1 MKTEMKSSLKL
12 FMRPFLVVLGF
23 MLLYALVHA
32 VLGFYGEKDSA
43 SISQN
48 LEKTEIERQNSAL
61 SPKQEEANTTTTATE
76 ENPTKDSPL
85 PLETAT
91 QKQENKQEIKQE
103 TKQEN
108 KQETKQENKQET
120 KQENKQETKQEN
132 KQETKQ
138 ENKQETKQEQEKENE
153 PKQNSASSVQNNQ
166 KTPTTPTIG
175 KKPLEYKVA
184 VSGVNVRAFPST
196 KGKILGSLAKDKSVK
211 VLEIQNDWAKIEF
224 SNETKGYVF
233 LKLLKKAE

>member
-1 MKTEMKSSLKL
+1 MKSSLKL
-12 FMRPFLVVLGF
+12 FVRPFLVVLGF
-23 MLLYALVHA
+23 MLLYALAHA
-32 VLGFYGEKDSA
+32 ALGFYGEKDSA

-61 SPKQEEANTTTTATE
+61 SPKQEETNTATTATE

-85 PLETAT
+85 PLETPT
-91 QKQENKQEIKQE
+91 QKQE
-103 TKQEN
+103 T
-108 KQETKQENKQET
+108 
-120 KQENKQETKQEN
+120 
-132 KQETKQ
+132 
-138 ENKQETKQEQEKENE
+138 KQETKQEQEKENE
-153 PKQNSASSVQNNQ
+153 PKQNSASTVQNNQ
-166 KTPTTPTIG
+166 KAPTTPTIG
-175 KKPLEYKVA
+175 KKPLEYKAA

>member
-12 FMRPFLVVLGF
+12 FMQPFLVVLAF
-23 MLLYALVHA
+23 MLLYALAHA
-32 VLGFYGEKDSA
+32 VLGFYVKKDSVQ
-43 SISQN
+43 INQN
-48 LEKTEIERQNSAL
+48 LEKTETERPNSTL

-85 PLETAT
+85 PLETTT
-91 QKQENKQEIKQE
+91 QKQEIKQE
-103 TKQEN
+103 TKQD
-108 KQETKQENKQET
+108 
-120 KQENKQETKQEN
+120 
-132 KQETKQ
+132 
-138 ENKQETKQEQEKENE
+138 QEKENE
-153 PKQNSASSVQNNQ
+153 PKQNSASPVQNHQ
-166 KTPTTPTIG
+166 KTLSTPTIG

-184 VSGVNVRAFPST
+184 VNSVNVRAFPST
-196 KGKILGSLAKDKSVK
+196 KGKIIGSLAKDKSVK

>member
-1 MKTEMKSSLKL
+1 M
-12 FMRPFLVVLGF
+12 
-23 MLLYALVHA
+23 LYALVHA
-32 VLGFYGEKDSA
+32 ALGFYGEKDSA

-48 LEKTEIERQNSAL
+48 LEKTEMERQNSVL
-61 SPKQEEANTTTTATE
+61 SPKQEETNTATTATE
-76 ENPTKDSPL
+76 ENPTKDPPL

-91 QKQENKQEIKQE
+91 QKQEA
-103 TKQEN
+103 
-108 KQETKQENKQET
+108 
-120 KQENKQETKQEN
+120 
-132 KQETKQ
+132 KQ

-153 PKQNSASSVQNNQ
+153 PKQNSVSPTQNNQ
-166 KTPTTPTIG
+166 KTLSISTIG

-196 KGKILGSLAKDKSVK
+196 KGKILGSLAKNKSVK

>member
-12 FMRPFLVVLGF
+12 FMRPLLVVLAF

-32 VLGFYGEKDSA
+32 TLGFYAKKDSA
-43 SISQN
+43 PIN
-48 LEKTEIERQNSAL
+48 PNIEKTETERQNSAL

-76 ENPTKDSPL
+76 ESPTKDTAP

-91 QKQENKQEIKQE
+91 Q
-103 TKQEN
+103 
-108 KQETKQENKQET
+108 
-120 KQENKQETKQEN
+120 
-132 KQETKQ
+132 
-138 ENKQETKQEQEKENE
+138 EKENK
-153 PKQNSASSVQNNQ
+153 PKQNSASPTQNNQ
-166 KTPTTPTIG
+166 KALTTPLMG

-196 KGKILGSLAKDKSVK
+196 KGKIIGSLAKDKSVK
-211 VLEIQNDWAKIEF
+211 VLEIQNDWAEIEF
-224 SNETKGYVF
+224 SHETKGYVF

>member
-32 VLGFYGEKDSA
+32 ALGFYGEKDSA

-48 LEKTEIERQNSAL
+48 LEKTEIERQNSTL
-61 SPKQEEANTTTTATE
+61 SPKQEEANATTTATE

-91 QKQENKQEIKQE
+91 QKQETKQE

-108 KQETKQENKQET
+108 KQE
-120 KQENKQETKQEN
+120 
-132 KQETKQ
+132 
-138 ENKQETKQEQEKENE
+138 QEKENE
-153 PKQNSASSVQNNQ
+153 SKQNSALPIQNNQ
-166 KTPTTPTIG
+166 KTLSTPTIG
-175 KKPLEYKVA
+175 KKPLEYKAA
-184 VSGVNVRAFPST
+184 VSGVNVRAFPNT
-196 KGKILGSLAKDKSVK
+196 KGKIIGSLAKDKSVK

>member
-23 MLLYALVHA
+23 MLLYALVHI

-61 SPKQEEANTTTTATE
+61 SPKQEETNTATTATE

-85 PLETAT
+85 PLETPT
-91 QKQENKQEIKQE
+91 Q
-103 TKQEN
+103 
-108 KQETKQENKQET
+108 
-120 KQENKQETKQEN
+120 
-132 KQETKQ
+132 KQ
-138 ENKQETKQEQEKENE
+138 ENKQETKQEQEKKNE
-153 PKQNSASSVQNNQ
+153 PKQNSASPAQNHQ
-166 KTPTTPTIG
+166 KTLSTPTIG
-175 KKPLEYKVA
+175 KKPLEYKAA
-184 VSGVNVRAFPST
+184 VNSVNVRAFPST
-196 KGKILGSLAKDKSVK
+196 KGKILGSLAKNKSVK

>member
-1 MKTEMKSSLKL
+1 MKSSLKL
-12 FMRPFLVVLGF
+12 FIRPFLVVLGF
-23 MLLYALVHA
+23 MLLYALVHI

-48 LEKTEIERQNSAL
+48 LEKTEIERQNSVL

-76 ENPTKDSPL
+76 ENPTKDPPL

-91 QKQENKQEIKQE
+91 QKQETKQEIKR
-103 TKQEN
+103 
-108 KQETKQENKQET
+108 
-120 KQENKQETKQEN
+120 
-132 KQETKQ
+132 
-138 ENKQETKQEQEKENE
+138 ETKQEQEKENE
-153 PKQNSASSVQNNQ
+153 PKQNSTSPAQNNQ
-166 KTPTTPTIG
+166 KTPTTLTIG

-196 KGKILGSLAKDKSVK
+196 KGKILGSLAKNKSVK

>member
-1 MKTEMKSSLKL
+1 MKTEMKSFLKL
-12 FMRPFLVVLGF
+12 FAQPLLVVLAF

-32 VLGFYGEKDSA
+32 ALGFYVKKDSTP
-43 SISQN
+43 ISPN
-48 LEKTEIERQNSAL
+48 AEKTETERQNSVL
-61 SPKQEEANTTTTATE
+61 SPKEESNATTTATE
-76 ENPTKDSPL
+76 ENPTKDTAP
-85 PLETAT
+85 PLETTA
-91 QKQENKQEIKQE
+91 QEKE
-103 TKQEN
+103 TKQEA
-108 KQETKQENKQET
+108 KQEI
-120 KQENKQETKQEN
+120 
-132 KQETKQ
+132 
-138 ENKQETKQEQEKENE
+138 KQEQEKENE
-153 PKQNSASSVQNNQ
+153 SKQDSVSPTQNNQ

-224 SNETKGYVF
+224 SHKTKGYVF

>member
-1 MKTEMKSSLKL
+1 MKSSLKL
-12 FMRPFLVVLGF
+12 FMRPFLVVLAF

-32 VLGFYGEKDSA
+32 ALGFYAKKDSV

-61 SPKQEEANTTTTATE
+61 SPKQEETNTTTTATE

-85 PLETAT
+85 PLETPT
-91 QKQENKQEIKQE
+91 QEK
-103 TKQEN
+103 
-108 KQETKQENKQET
+108 
-120 KQENKQETKQEN
+120 EN

-153 PKQNSASSVQNNQ
+153 SKQNSASPAQNNQ
-166 KTPTTPTIG
+166 KTPTTPLMG

-196 KGKILGSLAKDKSVK
+196 KGKILGLLLKNKSVK
-211 VLEIQNDWAKIEF
+211 VLEIQNDWAEIEF
-224 SNETKGYVF
+224 SNKTKGYVF

>member
-23 MLLYALVHA
+23 MLLYALVHVA
-32 VLGFYGEKDSA
+32 LGFYAKKDSA

-85 PLETAT
+85 PLETPT
-91 QKQENKQEIKQE
+91 Q
-103 TKQEN
+103 
-108 KQETKQENKQET
+108 
-120 KQENKQETKQEN
+120 
-132 KQETKQ
+132 KQ

-153 PKQNSASSVQNNQ
+153 PKQNSASPIQNNQ
-166 KTPTTPTIG
+166 KTLSTPTIG